1 MVVEACEIKGL
12 LGRSSDK
19 VVQIL
24 AKVMGSL
31 IVFSS
36 QLLHRIVWLFCA
48 KIFLDRELLYILMVP
63 SVCFV
68 VYSEVDRLII
78 FLPQLICSSGV
89 V

>member
-31 IVFSS
+31 IVFSW

-48 KIFLDRELLYILMVP
+48 KIFLEP